1 MGKTNERIALN
12 DSFFMIAAYRCIWG
26 LFRENKLFRTGFQIL
41 AGRVVDGG
49 WTPLPGMRT
58 NCLISWSLSR
68 SLAVVRRGN
77 MLLTCE
83 N

>member
-1 MGKTNERIALN
+1 MHIEPFK
-12 DSFFMIAAYRCIWG
+12 
-26 LFRENKLFRTGFQIL
+26 ENKLFGIGFQIL
-41 AGRVVDGG
+41 AGRGADGR